1 VFYLI
6 HFSTSQRSSE
16 RAFSDRKKFLIEKN
30 RKTCKNIEL
39 GFGKI
44 KNVKLHADN
53 YALDRPKASPL
64 HSGQVIRPDGTVL
77 IPAVSKE
84 VLFPFIL
91 SQEATSNCLNP
102 AN

>member
-1 VFYLI
+1 M
-6 HFSTSQRSSE
+6 
-16 RAFSDRKKFLIEKN
+16 
-30 RKTCKNIEL
+30 

-53 YALDRPKASPL
+53 YALDRLKSAPL
-64 HSGQVIRPDGTVL
+64 HSGQVIVSDGTVL

-91 SQEATSNCLNP
+91 SQEGHVRLLEP
-102 AN
+102 AELKTELKRKLQKMLAQY